1 MGAISFSLD
10 LNLARTLQDAL
21 HCEVFFESGGFEG
34 DTVARVE
41 GLFKR
46 VISVELAPAY
56 AQKLRDRFARS
67 KNVEIVEGDS
77 AAVLKQ
83 RDTEFH
89 ATPTLFWLDAHWCD
103 AESVDTKVH
112 QCPLVRELRAIGKL
126 NDQSAVIIDDARLFL
141 APPLAPHDVSDWP
154 TWPDVSAAI
163 TQCSGG
169 THNVL
174 VVNDCVV
181 VYPRRVHSAMLQ
193 YAQKYGVDWLKIA
206 DLAREHPVMEAAA
219 IERLSLV
226 EELHAGAAIAA
237 EALAESSRSRADE
250 LARLAAEM
258 TDAQRQL
265 TEKEAVIQQHAES
278 SRSRDAELSRVVEQL
293 AKAHADMRAKEG
305 VIQEFQQ
312 FQIESTQQLGTLRTH
327 AEQQR
332 ASLLAV
338 EQERQ
343 MLQDEMTS
351 ARTQATTAVDA
362 LRAIRVTALE
372 QSTHIDAARN
382 ELSEKNELI
391 LSLRA
396 QIAASQDDHLSK
408 YRLMAAEVA
417 ALQVALHTEKVS
429 VAALRAE
436 NEVRSGVMSMA
447 AGALS
452 DIPKTD
458 ATLLEPEARQLLQAS
473 VRKWQQEATE
483 KEAVIRELA
492 TAIDAHR
499 AALARPPR
507 FHKRAWQRL
516 TGSIKGAIK
525 PKLGVLYQHPPTPL
539 GERRIKASRP
549 TDEKDCPTI
558 SIVTPSFRQAHLI
571 ERTLKSVVEQ
581 GYPKLDY
588 HVQDGGSTDGT
599 VAVLERWQDR
609 LTSWESVP
617 DGGQSAAINLGFAKT
632 RGEIMAWLNSD
643 DVLMPGALDYV
654 ASFFHRNPEI
664 DVLYG
669 NRLLIDEDDALI
681 GRWVLPGHDDKVL
694 PWADYVPQE
703 TLFWRRSI
711 WEKVGGIDES
721 FKFAMDW
728 DLLLRFRAAGARFAH
743 RPVYLGAFRIHAK
756 QKTSAAINEIGFQEM
771 NRLRKREFGRDVT
784 HDEIRRAIAPFMVR
798 HLVADKL
805 ARFK

>member
-10 LNLARTLQDAL
+10 SNLLRTLQDAL
-21 HCEVFFESGGFEG
+21 HCEIFFESGGFEG
-34 DTVARVE
+34 DTVARVQE
-41 GLFKR
+41 LFKR

-56 AQKLRDRFARS
+56 AQELCDRFAHS
-67 KNVEIVEGDS
+67 KNVEIIEGDS
-77 AAVLKQ
+77 ANVLQQ
-83 RDTEFH
+83 RERELQ
-89 ATPTLFWLDAHWCD
+89 ASSTLFWLDAHWCD
-103 AESVDTKVH
+103 AESVDTQVH
-112 QCPLVRELRAIGKL
+112 QCPLVRELQALGKL

-141 APPLAPHDVSDWP
+141 APPLAPHDVSEWP

-163 TQCSGG
+163 THCSGS

-181 VYPRRVHSAMLQ
+181 VYPRKVHSTMLQ
-193 YAQKYGVDWLKIA
+193 YAQKHGVDWLKIA
-206 DLAREHPVMEAAA
+206 DLAREHPVMESAA
-219 IERLSLV
+219 IERLTLV
-226 EELHAGAAIAA
+226 EKLHAGAAEAA
-237 EALAESSRSRADE
+237 AAVAERSRLHDE
-250 LARLAAEM
+250 ELRRVAA
-258 TDAQRQL
+258 
-265 TEKEAVIQQHAES
+265 
-278 SRSRDAELSRVVEQL
+278 QL
-293 AKAHADMRAKEG
+293 AKAQQDMRAKEN
-305 VIQEFQQ
+305 VIQELRQ
-312 FQIESTQQLGTLRTH
+312 FQIESVQQVATLRAQ

-338 EQERQ
+338 EQERE
-343 MLQDEMTS
+343 MLQADMTS
-351 ARTQATTAVDA
+351 ARAQATTAETVPRD
-362 LRAIRVTALE
+362 IRIIALE
-372 QSTHIDAARN
+372 QSSRIDAARN
-382 ELSEKNELI
+382 ELNETNELMFA
-391 LSLRA
+391 LRA
-396 QIAASQDDHLSK
+396 QIASIQDDHLSK
-408 YRLMAAEVA
+408 YRSMAAELA
-417 ALQVALHTEKVS
+417 TLQVALHHEKVAVS
-429 VAALRAE
+429 ALRAE

-447 AGALS
+447 ASALS
-452 DIPKTD
+452 IVPEAD
-458 ATLLEPEARQLLQAS
+458 ATVLEPEARLLLQAA
-473 VRKWQQEATE
+473 VRKWQQAAAE

-507 FHKRAWQRL
+507 FHKRAWQHIK
-516 TGSIKGAIK
+516 GSISGAIQ
-525 PKLGVLYQHPPTPL
+525 PKLGILYQHPPVPL
-539 GERRIKASRP
+539 GERRIKVSRP
-549 TDEKDCPTI
+549 TAAQDCPSV
-558 SIVTPSFRQAHLI
+558 SIVTPSFQQAHLI

-581 GYPKLDY
+581 NYPKLDY

-599 VAVLERWQDR
+599 VAVLERWHDR
-609 LTSWESVP
+609 LTSWESIP

-632 RGEIMAWLNSD
+632 KGEIMAWLNSD

-654 ASFFHRNPEI
+654 ASFFHRNPDI

-703 TLFWRRSI
+703 TLFWRRAI

-771 NRLRKREFGRDVT
+771 NRLRLREFGRDVT
-784 HDEIRRAIAPFMVR
+784 RDEIRRAIAPFMA
-798 HLVADKL
+798 ADVFCL
-805 ARFK
+805 A

>member
-56 AQKLRDRFARS
+56 ARKLRDRFVRS
-67 KNVEIVEGDS
+67 ANVEIVEGDS
-77 AAVLKQ
+77 ASVLNDRQ
-83 RDTEFH
+83 RELQVTS
-89 ATPTLFWLDAHWCD
+89 TLFWLDAHWCD
-103 AESVDTKVH
+103 AESVDTQVH
-112 QCPLVRELRAIGKL
+112 QCPLVRELRSLGTL
-126 NDQSAVIIDDARLFL
+126 NNQSAVIIDDARLFL

-154 TWPDVSAAI
+154 TWPDVSEAI
-163 TQCSGG
+163 FHCSGS

-181 VYPRRVHSAMLQ
+181 VYPRSVHSRMLQ
-193 YAQKYGVDWLKIA
+193 YAQKHGVDWLKIA
-206 DLAREHPVMEAAA
+206 DLAREHPVMESAA

-226 EELHAGAAIAA
+226 ERLHAGAANAA
-237 EALAESSRSRADE
+237 NALAESERTRAE
-250 LARLAAEM
+250 AH
-258 TDAQRQL
+258 RQL
-265 TEKEAVIQQHAES
+265 VEKEAVLQANAVS
-278 SRSRDAELSRVVEQL
+278 SRLRDEELSRVAAHL
-293 AKAHADMRAKEG
+293 AKAHQDMRAKES
-305 VIQEFQQ
+305 VIQELQQ
-312 FQIESTQQLGTLRTH
+312 FQMESAQQLGNLRSH
-327 AEQQR
+327 GEQQR
-332 ASLLAV
+332 ASLLAL

-351 ARTQATTAVDA
+351 ARTQATTSDAA
-362 LRAIRVTALE
+362 LRAIRMNALE
-372 QSTHIDAARN
+372 QSSQIAAAHN
-382 ELSEKNELI
+382 EINESNELI
-391 LSLRA
+391 LSMRA

-408 YRLMAAEVA
+408 YRSMAAEAA
-417 ALQVALHTEKVS
+417 ALQVALHNEKVS
-429 VAALRAE
+429 VAASRAE

-447 AGALS
+447 VSALS
-452 DIPKTD
+452 VVPEFDT
-458 ATLLEPEARQLLQAS
+458 TVLEPEARLLLQAS
-473 VRKWQQEATE
+473 VKKWQQEATE
-483 KEAVIRELA
+483 KEAVIRELS

-507 FHKRAWQRL
+507 LHKRAWQRIAR
-516 TGSIKGAIK
+516 SIKAAIQ
-525 PKLGVLYQHPPTPL
+525 PKLGVLYQHPPIPL
-539 GERRIKASRP
+539 GERRINVSSVVDA
-549 TDEKDCPTI
+549 KDCPTI

-581 GYPKLDY
+581 GYPRLDY

-599 VAVLERWQDR
+599 VPVLERWQDR
-609 LTSWESVP
+609 LTSWESIP

-632 RGEIMAWLNSD
+632 KGEIMAWLNSD
-643 DVLMPGALDYV
+643 DLLMPGALDYV

-669 NRLLIDEDDALI
+669 NRLLINEDDELI

-703 TLFWRRSI
+703 TLFWRRAI

-743 RPVYLGAFRIHAK
+743 RPVYLGAFRIHAM

-771 NRLRKREFGRDVT
+771 NRLRLREFGRDVT